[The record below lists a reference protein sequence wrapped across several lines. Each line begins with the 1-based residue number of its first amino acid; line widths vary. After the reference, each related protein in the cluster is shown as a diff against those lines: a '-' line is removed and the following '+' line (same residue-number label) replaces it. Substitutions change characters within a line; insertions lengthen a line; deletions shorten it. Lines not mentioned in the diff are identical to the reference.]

1 MKGKDLG
8 ANEAC
13 TCHGINGLDFP
24 STIPVKTA
32 SGLALLHL
40 FKLLPDH
47 LPSSSVVILTL
58 LQLSVFHWFPTTQ
71 RTNPN

>member
-1 MKGKDLG
+1 M
-8 ANEAC
+8 
-13 TCHGINGLDFP
+13 DFP